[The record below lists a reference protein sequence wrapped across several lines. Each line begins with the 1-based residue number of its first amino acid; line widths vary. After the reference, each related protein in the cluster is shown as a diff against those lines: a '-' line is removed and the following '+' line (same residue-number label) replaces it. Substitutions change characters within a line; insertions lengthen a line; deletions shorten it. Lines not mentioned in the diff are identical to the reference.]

1 MSTSN
6 IGRYEIIR
14 ELGQGGMAIVYLAR
28 DPYMK
33 REVAVKL
40 LSGKLTDDPEFRT
53 RFQREA
59 SVVAMLEHPYIVPV
73 YDFGYHEERSYIVM
87 RYMQGGS
94 LADVIRRQK
103 TLLPSDAAHI
113 MERMG
118 AALDEA
124 HRHNIIHRDFK
135 PQNILMDAQGETF
148 LGDFGL
154 FKVADRTGAI
164 SSAYILGTADYM
176 SPEQV
181 HGDEEIDKRTDVYAM
196 GVALFEMLSGQLPFQ
211 DDIPTRLMMKHVLDP
226 VPDITAIV
234 PDLPPAMDAIITR
247 AMAKDPKARYAT
259 AGEFA
264 AAVVSISRG
273 IPSRR
278 ARKRWT
284 SNELDSVLGA
294 LEDEKDGQQG
304 K

>member
-1 MSTSN
+1 MSKV
-6 IGRYEIIR
+6 GRYEIVS
-14 ELGQGGMAIVYLAR
+14 ELGRGGMAVVYLAR

-40 LSGKLTDDPEFRT
+40 LSGRLMDDPGFRE

-59 SVVAMLEHPYIVPV
+59 SVVAMLEHPFIIPV
-73 YDFGYHEERSYIVM
+73 YDFGYHEEMPFIVM

-94 LADVIRRQK
+94 LADVIRKQG
-103 TLLPSDAAHI
+103 TLSLTDSAQI

-124 HRHNIIHRDFK
+124 HRRRIIHRDFK
-135 PQNILMDAQGETF
+135 PQNILMDAQAETF

-154 FKVADRTGAI
+154 FKVANRTGAI
-164 SSAYILGTADYM
+164 SGAYILGTAAYM

-181 HGDEEIDKRTDVYAM
+181 HGDEEIDRRTDVYAM
-196 GVALFEMLSGQLPFQ
+196 GVSLFEMLSGRLPYQ
-211 DDIPTRLMMKHVLDP
+211 DTNQTKLMMKHVLDP

-234 PDLPPAMDAIITR
+234 PDLSPKMAAVIAR
-247 AMAKDPKARYAT
+247 AMAKEPNARYPT

-264 AAVVSISRG
+264 AALVAVSRG

-284 SNELDSVLGA
+284 SSELDSVLDS
-294 LEDEKDGQQG
+294 LEDEEESGR
-304 K
+304 